1 MTGTWTVQNGKLT
14 GRPGE
19 AGNGFSYLTSN
30 QSFAGPIVVE
40 VRMSRPPISNGEIV
54 FNSTGHLVNEY
65 YASIW
70 SQVTGP
76 FANRWAVQTYKNG
89 VQDAL
94 IPPDA
99 TDVHDGT
106 LPSPIP
112 IPEKGHFRVRRLGN
126 TINLYVN
133 GMRIGSVTDGNPL
146 PARGRVGFLVTGNV
160 NGTTSFD
167 NFAVRN

>member
-1 MTGTWTVQNGKLT
+1 M
-14 GRPGE
+14 E
-19 AGNGFSYLTSN
+19 
-30 QSFAGPIVVE
+30 VVYAQTAA
-40 VRMSRPPISNGEIV
+40 SAAEIV

-65 YASIW
+65 RVGIASKANFFFPSRW
-70 SQVTGP
+70 SI
-76 FANRWAVQTYKNG
+76 AVYQNG
-89 VQDAL
+89 VVRNL

-99 TDVHDGT
+99 TDVIDNT
-106 LPSPIP
+106 IPSPIP

-146 PARGRVGFLVTGNV
+146 PARGRVGLVV
-160 NGTTSFD
+160 PDATTHYD

>member
-1 MTGTWTVQNGKLT
+1 MEVIYDQA
-14 GRPGE
+14 E
-19 AGNGFSYLTSN
+19 FS
-30 QSFAGPIVVE
+30 AA
-40 VRMSRPPISNGEIV
+40 EIA

-65 YASIW
+65 RATIS
-70 SQVTGP
+70 SKANFFFP
-76 FANRWAVQTYKNG
+76 NRWSVPAYKNG
-89 VQDAL
+89 VPGAL

-99 TDVHDGT
+99 TDVADGT
-106 LPSPIP
+106 IPSPIP

-146 PARGRVGFLVTGNV
+146 PARGRVGLVV
-160 NGTTSFD
+160 PDATTHYD